1 MGGKFFNEPDLI
13 RIGAVKSFFEA
24 FAYRTMAYNFEHVI
38 SLILF
43 DNVAEMKVDFTE
55 SFQDFNLL
63 VANAKPRGST
73 LLFDAISSASDN
85 LIKLKNKYPN
95 VILRI
100 LALTDGE
107 DTGSHTS
114 IESAA
119 AKLIKNN
126 IVIDSFV
133 AGSNCEGLKALTFAA
148 GGRCYLTRNIEESL
162 KLFEQ

>member
-1 MGGKFFNEPDLI
+1 
-13 RIGAVKSFFEA
+13 
-24 FAYRTMAYNFEHVI
+24 MAYNFEHVI

-107 DTGSHTS
+107 DTGSVVT
-114 IESAA
+114 I
-119 AKLIKNN
+119 
-126 IVIDSFV
+126 
-133 AGSNCEGLKALTFAA
+133 
-148 GGRCYLTRNIEESL
+148 
-162 KLFEQ
+162 

>member
-1 MGGKFFNEPDLI
+1 
-13 RIGAVKSFFEA
+13 
-24 FAYRTMAYNFEHVI
+24 
-38 SLILF
+38 
-43 DNVAEMKVDFTE
+43 MKVDFTE

-63 VANAKPRGST
+63 VANAKPRGGT
-73 LLFDAISSASDN
+73 LLFDAISSASDS

-114 IESAA
+114 IEKAA
-119 AKLIKNN
+119 TKVIHNN

-133 AGSNCEGLKALTFAA
+133 VGSNC
-148 GGRCYLTRNIEESL
+148 
-162 KLFEQ
+162 

>member
-1 MGGKFFNEPDLI
+1 MGGKFFSEADLL

-85 LIKLKNKYPN
+85 LIKLRNKYPN

-100 LALTDGE
+100 LALTDG
-107 DTGSHTS
+107 
-114 IESAA
+114 
-119 AKLIKNN
+119 
-126 IVIDSFV
+126 
-133 AGSNCEGLKALTFAA
+133 
-148 GGRCYLTRNIEESL
+148 
-162 KLFEQ
+162 